1 MNWVGGFSFCL
12 FIGLLLAAS
21 LKKLKQRGKK
31 KKERKKEKDPS
42 ACRSAD
48 PKSRTFCP
56 PININNRNSYQQ
68 NTLTTS
74 NFKQRR

>member
-31 KKERKKEKDPS
+31 KKERRKEKDPS
-42 ACRSAD
+42 CKAQIAD

-56 PININNRNSYQQ
+56 PIN
-68 NTLTTS
+68 
-74 NFKQRR
+74 K